1 MRQALERKQMKSI
14 VKKAREIVTQLYER
28 NMVAWNDLDRKVVF
42 AIQALIAEVQRMEAL
57 AQPEQEPV
65 AWKLVPIEPTRKM
78 LEAMDECSMEG
89 YDEHLYAG
97 HAASVYMA
105 AVDVAPTPPQ
115 PEKPDQDEVDIRS
128 RLYQRIHELETQLA
142 QPDQEPVAWRYK
154 PVRENNPRWEYTTK
168 HPLDMG
174 DGYLRPTLVEYC
186 KCIEP
191 LYAKEKPKLML
202 EKFREMK
209 DLLDDPTPPQ
219 RTWVGL
225 TDEEAQQ
232 TFAKHN
238 VTISADLAGILTRA
252 IEAKLKEK
260 NGYAEEKNT

>member
-1 MRQALERKQMKSI
+1 MTNEERKVIELALQFIESN
-14 VKKAREIVTQLYER
+14 ADSDSEREL
-28 NMVAWNDLDRKVVF
+28 VATIK
-42 AIQALIAEVQRMEAL
+42 EAL
-57 AQPEQEPV
+57 AQ
-65 AWKLVPIEPTRKM
+65 
-78 LEAMDECSMEG
+78 
-89 YDEHLYAG
+89 
-97 HAASVYMA
+97 
-105 AVDVAPTPPQ
+105 
-115 PEKPDQDEVDIRS
+115 PDQDEVDIRS

-232 TFAKHN
+232 VFKRHN
-238 VTISADLAGILTRA
+238 CDISKDLAGILARA
-252 IEAKLKEK
+252 IEAQLKDK
-260 NGYAEEKNT
+260 NHA